1 MGEFPERLRLAFG
14 GASMAEVARR
24 LGLPHATIRNYFQGR
39 LPAADILER
48 IANETNVSLSWL
60 LMGLGPRYVSV
71 ELLPKGESS
80 IFFGDREH
88 EIVDNLARQSGRPF
102 DEEVRELVLEALLKR
117 GLITDEVQGAN
128 LIFFGDHVPK
138 LVAMRLMGEIAAGR
152 PLDVFEQNET
162 VQVPEDFVVRGREN
176 IVLRVRGDSMEDE
189 GIFEGDLIIGVE
201 AVDANNG
208 DMVIALIDGDKAT
221 VKRFYRERNQIRLE
235 PRSSKHTPMYLTPE
249 RVRIQG
255 IVRGIFRKTV

>member
-1 MGEFPERLRLAFG
+1 MGTFSDRLRVAFG

-24 LGLPHATIRNYFQGR
+24 LGLPHATVRNYFQGR

-48 IANETNVSLSWL
+48 IAKETNVSLSWL
-60 LMGLGPRYVSV
+60 LLDLGPRYVSA
-71 ELLPKGESS
+71 ELLPQGEAS

-88 EIVDNLARQSGRPF
+88 EIIDNLVRESGRPF
-102 DEEVRELVLEALLKR
+102 DEVVRELVLEALLAR
-117 GLITDEVQGAN
+117 GLVTDEVQSAN
-128 LIFFGDHVPK
+128 LIFFGDHIPK
-138 LVAMRLMGEIAAGR
+138 LVAMRLMGEIAAGK
-152 PLDVFEQNET
+152 PLDVFEQDET

-189 GIFEGDLIIGVE
+189 GIFDGDLIIGVE
-201 AVDANNG
+201 AVEANNG

-235 PRSSKHTPMYLTPE
+235 PRSSKHQPMYLSPD

-255 IVRGIFRKTV
+255 VVRGIFRKTM